1 MSKNQWLVVLVVVVV
16 LVAAVVDGRA
26 SEKGATHRS
35 VIYQGVPIPV
45 ELPLNVE
52 SRVHFEESVEIGLPS
67 ALTLKLDVSSVH
79 GVVYLTA
86 TQPFMRQRVALKGVQ
101 SGRFVLLDVSST
113 QAPGSVKDL
122 FIRAD
127 ESSAPQIDSQ
137 PLTAAQVMRY
147 VTRLT
152 LAPRRPK
159 SEGSTINRVA
169 IAVAPNTIY
178 RNVAVAS
185 TLLAAWRS
193 NKWLAIA
200 IELRNESDDSV
211 RLSPHDVNGF
221 WRSAGFLHTRLLPR
235 GKRGSQTVMFLVG
248 SHDALA
254 EKLH

>member
-1 MSKNQWLVVLVVVVV
+1 MSKNQWLVVLVFVVV
-16 LVAAVVDGRA
+16 LVAAVVEG
-26 SEKGATHRS
+26 STTSKGATHRS

-52 SRVHFEESVEIGLPS
+52 SRVHLEESVEIGLPS
-67 ALTLKLDVSSVH
+67 ALISKLDASSVH

-86 TQPFMRQRVALKGVQ
+86 TQPFTRQRVALKGVRT
-101 SGRFVLLDVSST
+101 GRFVLLDVSAR
-113 QAPGSVKDL
+113 QAAESVNDL
-122 FIRAD
+122 FIRAS
-127 ESSAPQIDSQ
+127 ESSTPAIDSQ

-147 VTRLT
+147 VARLT
-152 LAPRRPK
+152 LAPRRPN
-159 SEGSTINRVA
+159 SEASTIKRVA
-169 IAVAPNTIY
+169 VAVAPNSIY

-193 NKWLAIA
+193 NEWLAIA
-200 IELRNESDDSV
+200 IELRNEGDDSI
-211 RLSPHDVNGF
+211 RLSPHEVNGF

-235 GKRGSQTVMFLVG
+235 GKRGAQTVMFLVG